1 MKIEKRLAAICL
13 VGFMLLFVFYACRP
27 AVRAPEAELDTPEH
41 HVMNGMK
48 LLKKGK
54 IDDAFRDFNLAKE
67 LDPKFSGAYVGLGL
81 VWGHREDF
89 EKAMKNMKLAKKYAD
104 TKEEEANAYIGSMRL
119 YTLGKNKID
128 EDWLEETEDAFE
140 DAIDLMPHSSAAY
153 FYMGVA
159 YKEAYEFGKASQ
171 NFAKVLDL
179 DDEYVA
185 DADAEYKVVQ
195 KIQRAMPGT
204 TVGKKIALVKE
215 ITRGDIAALF
225 IQELK
230 LDTLYE
236 KRTVKEFDTRY
247 KDPVKQFETEMIEK
261 VPPATDIADYV
272 LKTDV
277 DIVIRIGVRGLEPF
291 ADHTFKPYKTITRAE
306 YAVMIEDILIKVTG
320 DQKLA
325 TKFIGSTSPFPD
337 LRSDLHYFNA
347 VMVCT
352 TRGILQA
359 DVATGEFNSM
369 GTISGADALLAIRI
383 LKSQIEM

>member
-1 MKIEKRLAAICL
+1 MRIEKRLAAIGL

-171 NFAKVLDL
+171 NFAKVLGL

-215 ITRGDIAALF
+215 ITRGDVAALF

-236 KRTVKEFDTRY
+236 KRTVKEFDTHY

-277 DIVIRIGVRGLEPF
+277 DAVIRIGVRGLEPF
-291 ADHTFKPYKTITRAE
+291 ADHTFQPYKTITRAE

-325 TKFIGSTSPFPD
+325 TEFIGSTSPFPD
-337 LRSDLHYFNA
+337 LRSDLHYFNS

-369 GTISGADALLAIRI
+369 GTISGADALLAIRT

>member
-1 MKIEKRLAAICL
+1 MKIEKRLATIGL

-89 EKAMKNMKLAKKYAD
+89 KKAMKNMKRAKKYAD
-104 TKEEEANAYIGSMRL
+104 TKAEEANAHIGSMRL

-140 DAIDLMPHSSAAY
+140 DAIDLMPDTSAAY

-159 YKEAYEFGKASQ
+159 YKEAYEFNKASQ

-185 DADAEYKVVQ
+185 DADAEYRVVQ

-215 ITRGDIAALF
+215 VTRGDVAALF

-236 KRTVKEFDTRY
+236 KRTVKVFDTRY

-277 DIVIRIGVRGLEPF
+277 DVVIRIGVRGLEPF
-291 ADHTFKPYKTITRAE
+291 ADHTFQPYKTITRAE

-325 TKFIGSTSPFPD
+325 TKFIGSISPFPD

-359 DVATGEFNSM
+359 DVATGEFNSL
-369 GTISGADALLAIRI
+369 GTISGADALLAIRT

>member
-1 MKIEKRLAAICL
+1 MRIEKRLAAICL

-104 TKEEEANAYIGSMRL
+104 TKEEEANAYIGYMRL

-140 DAIDLMPHSSAAY
+140 DAIGLMPHSSAAY

-215 ITRGDIAALF
+215 ITRGDVAALF

-277 DIVIRIGVRGLEPF
+277 DAVIRIGVRGLEPF
-291 ADHTFKPYKTITRAE
+291 ADHTFQPYKTITRAE

-359 DVATGEFNSM
+359 DVATGEFNSI
-369 GTISGADALLAIRI
+369 GTISGADALLAIRT

>member
-1 MKIEKRLAAICL
+1 MRIEKRLAAIGL

-215 ITRGDIAALF
+215 ITRGDVAALF

-277 DIVIRIGVRGLEPF
+277 DAVIRIGVRGLEPF
-291 ADHTFKPYKTITRAE
+291 ADHTFQPYKTITRAE

-325 TKFIGSTSPFPD
+325 TEFIGSTSPFPD

-369 GTISGADALLAIRI
+369 GTISGADALLAIRT

>member
-1 MKIEKRLAAICL
+1 MRIEKRLAAICL

-89 EKAMKNMKLAKKYAD
+89 EKAMKNMKMAKKYAD
-104 TKEEEANAYIGSMRL
+104 TKEEEANAYIGYMRL

-140 DAIDLMPHSSAAY
+140 DAIGLMPHSSAAY

-215 ITRGDIAALF
+215 ITRGDVAALF

-277 DIVIRIGVRGLEPF
+277 DAVIRIGVRGLEPF
-291 ADHTFKPYKTITRAE
+291 ADHTFQPYKTITRAE

-359 DVATGEFNSM
+359 DVATGEFNSI
-369 GTISGADALLAIRI
+369 GTISGADALLAIRT